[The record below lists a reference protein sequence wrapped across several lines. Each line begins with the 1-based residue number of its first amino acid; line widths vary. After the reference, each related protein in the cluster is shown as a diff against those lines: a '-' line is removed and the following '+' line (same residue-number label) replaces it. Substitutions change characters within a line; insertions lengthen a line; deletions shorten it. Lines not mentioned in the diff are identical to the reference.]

1 MAIINSNSILFIDNT
16 DNRKLNVYIT
26 SNLPTTQIFD
36 PNNKKYSPNWSETN
50 LNLSIDVYLQSNKI
64 ENDNTNLS
72 VKWFEKIG
80 SGSANQISTSKNLV
94 ISSNKMTS
102 DITSITYICEVEYQK
117 IKDRNQITFLRVDSG
132 TNGANGTSITL
143 KGVAY
148 AKTTP
153 NTGNIVTLYVDEAC
167 TTELNTSGL
176 TSGTSY
182 MVDGFLCVYD
192 ETKGFVCTGQIQ
204 GPRGED
210 AKDISLSASAQAF
223 KVDKTGVVSP
233 ETITVTAHTYNTVI
247 DANSWKYST
256 DGGNTFLSFTTGV
269 TQNGNNQIIVTGANL
284 VANSITI
291 KVEDGAYSDVFTIYK
306 VLDGADGASGVDGT
320 SASTAFLTNENI
332 TFVADLN
339 GQIAETTFYS
349 NVVGYSGTNKVAPI
363 VGDIEGLP
371 DGMIL
376 SNKETVGDEVM
387 LTFVVSDGATL
398 GSEQSNN
405 GTINIPIISPVSTI
419 LKLNWSKINT
429 GASGVD
435 SITFQLYA
443 PDGYL
448 LEKDTPYLTLKTFA
462 YDGSK
467 PIISGVTYI
476 WSKQE
481 NNEWFDIDGQT
492 GTELIVTKEDVLKAK
507 TYQCAMEYKGNTY
520 YATATVQDKNDVY
533 NAAICVYSNAC
544 STDGQY
550 YWILYTLVYSENEEI
565 DPLLGTVS
573 QVAPDS
579 PLTNDYWYK
588 VDVNNSIITLM
599 QYDGTTWVASSDT
612 QNLHYNWSIIGDNG
626 KGTPLNGT
634 SKVRIIT
641 SRDFTSTSTFVCQV
655 NSTTDGM
662 LAQSNISLTDVSD
675 PIMSADAP
683 LNPKNGQVWIKPN
696 NNGSFLLF
704 VWDADNKTWVMADAD
719 TRNKV
724 YTSRPSS
731 YSEGDLWITSSNED
745 HGSYLQGTL
754 LQAHTD
760 NTAYNADD
768 WSPSLKYDKDIE
780 EVQTQLN
787 DLHQY
792 ITMSSEGLRIRAKTE
807 SGDVSPYNSLFT
819 STKLAF
825 CDGDVEL
832 LTIGKND
839 DNLDEPS
846 RVIAPE
852 IEVKNDLMVGES
864 FSLGNLKLIIE
875 SNGSFS
881 FTVER

>member
-1 MAIINSNSILFIDNT
+1 MSKTITSGNITFIDNT
-16 DNRKLNVYIT
+16 DSQKIEVFVS
-26 SNLPTTQIFD
+26 SNLPTSQVYN
-36 PNNKKYSPNWSETN
+36 PNSKTYSPDW
-50 LNLSIDVYLQSNKI
+50 
-64 ENDNTNLS
+64 
-72 VKWFEKIG
+72 
-80 SGSANQISTSKNLV
+80 TSKTLTLTPIVYMESENV
-94 ISSNKMTS
+94 TS
-102 DITSITYICEVEYQK
+102 DSTITWSKRYGSSDIMPIDNSGAILNITSNELSNYSGMVTYICDATYKELS
-117 IKDRNQITFLRVDSG
+117 DTTQIVFTRVDTG
-132 TNGANGTSITL
+132 TNGADGTSVTI

-153 NTGNIVTLYVDEAC
+153 NTGDVVTLYVDEAC
-167 TTELNTSGL
+167 TTALNTSGL

-192 ETKGFVCTGQIQ
+192 ETKGFVYTGQIQ
-204 GPRGED
+204 GPKGED

-233 ETITVTAHTYNTVI
+233 ETITVTAQTYNTTI
-247 DANSWKYST
+247 NTNSWKYST
-256 DGGNTFLSFTTGV
+256 DGGNTFLSFATGV

-284 VANSITI
+284 VSNSITI

-306 VLDGADGASGVDGT
+306 VLDGADGASGADGT
-320 SASTAFLTNENI
+320 SASMAFLTNENI
-332 TFVADLN
+332 TFAADLN
-339 GQIAETTFYS
+339 GQMAETTFYS
-349 NVVGYSGTNKVAPI
+349 NVVGYNGANKVAPI
-363 VGDIEGLP
+363 IGDIDGLP
-371 DGMIL
+371 DGMVL
-376 SNKETVGDEVM
+376 SNQETVGDEVM
-387 LTFVVSDGATL
+387 LTFDISDGATL

-405 GTINIPIISPVSTI
+405 GTINIHIISPVSTI

-429 GASGVD
+429 GASGID

-448 LEKDTPYLTLKTFA
+448 LEKNTPYLTLKTFA
-462 YDGSK
+462 YDGSE
-467 PIISGVTYI
+467 PIVSDATYT

-492 GTELIVTKEDVLKAK
+492 GTELVVTKDDVLKSK

-520 YATATVQDKNDVY
+520 YATVTVQDKNDIY

-565 DPLLGTVS
+565 DPLLGVIS
-573 QVAPDS
+573 QVAPDQ
-579 PLTNDYWYK
+579 PLMGDYWYN
-588 VDVNNSIITLM
+588 VNIDNSTITLM
-599 QYDGTTWVASSDT
+599 QYDGSTWVTSSDT
-612 QNLHYNWSIIGDNG
+612 QNLHYNWSIVGDNG

-634 SKVRIIT
+634 SKVRIIN

-696 NNGSFLLF
+696 ENGSFLLF
-704 VWDADNKTWVMADAD
+704 VWDAVNEIWIMADAD
-719 TRNKV
+719 IRNKV

-731 YSEGDLWITSSNED
+731 YSEGDLWITASNED

-754 LQAHTD
+754 LQAMAD
-760 NTAYNADD
+760 NTAYNAND
-768 WSPSLKYDKDIE
+768 WSPALKYDRDIK

-792 ITMSSEGLRIRAKTE
+792 ISMSSEGLRIRAKTE
-807 SGDVSPYNSLFT
+807 SGDVSPYNNLFT

-832 LTIGKND
+832 LTIGKSD
-839 DNLDEPS
+839 DNIDESS

-852 IEVKNDLMVGES
+852 IEVKNNLMVGES
-864 FSLGNLKLIIE
+864 FSLGSLKLIIE
-875 SNGSFS
+875 DNGSFS